1 MPPPVDPPDQGDAPG
16 ERPDKAGRSS
26 LELLAEMTEALTAT
40 TAYLEA
46 VKRLDSAGTPS
57 ARKGL
62 REALEKSLA
71 QLARAD
77 GILRRL
83 RAILRIDNSA
93 ADT

>member
-1 MPPPVDPPDQGDAPG
+1 MPPPADPPDHENAPS
-16 ERPDKAGRSS
+16 ERPDNAGKSS

-46 VKRLDSAGTPS
+46 VKRLDSARSPP
-57 ARKGL
+57 ARMGL

-77 GILRRL
+77 
-83 RAILRIDNSA
+83 AILRQLRALLRSDNSA
-93 ADT
+93 ADK